1 MDSGISFFLF
11 KLLCIGMEKISLLKN
26 VTSKYSP
33 YITLTI
39 LKRLLLE
46 RQGDVMDMSEAV
58 IVKSSRLKSVVW
70 NDFDRIKKGDTFVAV
85 CRHCKKKLSGSSTS
99 GTSHLRN
106 HLIRCQRRSNQFISS
121 SREKKKEATLA
132 ITNYVDP
139 GQKKDDVLNLV
150 NIGFNP
156 EKLKEETSNTL
167 SYNFDQRRSCFDLA
181 RMIILHGYP
190 LAMVEHVGFRVFVKN
205 LHPLFEL
212 VTCNK
217 VETDCLEIYAKEKQK
232 VNELLDKLPGKVS
245 LSADMWTASDHQ
257 ESAYLC
263 LTAHYIDESWQLNK
277 KVLNFMFVDPS
288 HTEDLHSET
297 IMTCLMDWD
306 IDRKLF
312 SMTFDCSST
321 SDYISLRIRDR
332 LSQNRFLYCNGQL
345 FDVSC
350 AVDLLNLMAQDALE
364 ALCSIL
370 PKIRD
375 SIQYIKQSREV
386 QAKFNDMAEQGKVQ
400 SQKVVSLDNPAQW
413 NSTYAM
419 LGAAMEYRE
428 AFSRLQESEVGYT
441 ACPTEEEWSRTCTIT
456 GFLKFFFEVTNVL
469 TKSNFPTANIFFPEL
484 CDVHLQLMEWFKNSD
499 DYIKALAFK
508 MRTKFEEYWDKC
520 GLALAV
526 SAILDP
532 RFKMKLVE
540 YYYPQIYGVVAL
552 QRIDDVMNC
561 VKALYN
567 EHMICSPLAS
577 MDEGLAWQVGSSSG
591 KDGRDRLMGFDKFL
605 HEASE
610 SEGSKSD
617 LEKYLEEPLFPRN
630 ADFNVLNWWKVH
642 SPRYPILSIMARNV
656 LGIPMSKVA
665 SDCAFRTGRRVVD
678 REWSSLKP
686 ATIEALVCSQDWI
699 RSELES

>member
-1 MDSGISFFLF
+1 MGCGLRVPAGNLQYRSAFGGES
-11 KLLCIGMEKISLLKN
+11 
-26 VTSKYSP
+26 
-33 YITLTI
+33 
-39 LKRLLLE
+39 RA
-46 RQGDVMDMSEAV
+46 DVMMDVSEAV

-106 HLIRCQRRSNQFISS
+106 HLVRCQRRSNHGISQFIT

-132 ITNYVDP
+132 ITNYVDQ
-139 GQKKDDVLNLV
+139 GQKKEDVLNLV
-150 NIGFNP
+150 NIRFDP
-156 EKLKEETSNTL
+156 EQVKDETNNTM
-167 SYNFDQRRSCFDLA
+167 SYNFDQRRSQFDLA

-190 LAMVEHVGFRVFVKN
+190 LGMVEHVGFRVFVKN
-205 LHPLFEL
+205 LQPLFEL
-212 VTCNK
+212 VTCNR
-217 VETDCLEIYAKEKQK
+217 VEADCLEIYVKEKQK
-232 VNELLDKLPGKVS
+232 VSELLDKLPGKIS
-245 LSADMWTASDHQ
+245 LSADYMWIVSDNS
-257 ESAYLC
+257 ESKYLC

-288 HTEDLHSET
+288 HTEDLQPET

-321 SDYISLRIRDR
+321 SDYVSLRIRDR

-364 ALCSIL
+364 SLCSIL

-375 SIQYIKQSREV
+375 SIQYIKQSQEV
-386 QAKFNDMAEQGKVQ
+386 QAKFNEIAEQVKVK
-400 SQKVVSLDNPAQW
+400 SQKGLSVDNPSQW

-419 LGAAMEYRE
+419 LGAAVDYRE
-428 AFSRLQESEVGYT
+428 AFSILQESDPGYT
-441 ACPTEEEWSRTCTIT
+441 ACPSEEEWGSTCAIT

-484 CDVHLQLMEWFKNSD
+484 CDVHLQLTEWSKNSD
-499 DYIKALAFK
+499 DFIKALASK
-508 MRTKFEEYWDKC
+508 MRSKFEEYWDKC
-520 GLALAV
+520 GLTLAV
-526 SAILDP
+526 SAMLDP

-540 YYYPQIYGVVAL
+540 YYYPQIYCVVAQ
-552 QRIDDVMNC
+552 QRIDDVINC

-567 EHMICSPLAS
+567 EHSICSPLAS
-577 MDEGLAWQVGSSSG
+577 IDQGLAWQVGSSSG
-591 KDGRDRLMGFDKFL
+591 CLPGSGKDARDRLMGFDKFL
-605 HEASE
+605 HESSQ
-610 SEGSKSD
+610 SEGTKSD
-617 LEKYLEEPLFPRN
+617 LDKYLEEPLFPRN
-630 ADFNVLNWWKVH
+630 VDFNVLNWWKVH
-642 SPRYPILSIMARNV
+642 TPRYPILSMMARNV

-665 SDCAFRTGRRVVD
+665 ADSAFRTGRRRMLGRD
-678 REWSSLKP
+678 WSKLKP
-686 ATIEALVCSQDWI
+686 ATIQALVCSQDWI